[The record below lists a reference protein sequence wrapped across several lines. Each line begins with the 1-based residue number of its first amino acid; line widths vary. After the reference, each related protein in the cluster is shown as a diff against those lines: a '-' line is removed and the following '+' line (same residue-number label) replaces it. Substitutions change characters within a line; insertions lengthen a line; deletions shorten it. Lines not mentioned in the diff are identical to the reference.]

1 MSISAFAPGRVEL
14 LGNHTDY
21 NGGVV
26 LSAALDLG
34 VTARAESHDD
44 RGEAILRSESV
55 KGCVLLDLEHLK
67 KENQWSDYPAGV
79 IAEFLSAGHQLGGF
93 EIEFSST
100 LPEGAGLSSS
110 AALEVATAMVLIQM
124 FNIQIDPMDLA
135 RLCRQAENGFVGVQ
149 CGLLDQASSVFGLA
163 GHAVFLDCREE
174 RVQQIPFPAGISLLI
189 VNSGVR
195 HALTGGE
202 YNERREM
209 CFRAA
214 KILGVDELRD
224 TDSQA
229 LAEAS
234 MHDIIRR
241 RAMHIVG
248 ENDRVFEA
256 VRALQVGDAAAVGR
270 LMRESHQSSIDNFEN
285 STPELDVLVNFAC
298 EEKCIY
304 GARLTGG
311 GFGGSIV
318 ALGDAEG
325 LDTAAERIATRYQN
339 ATGRIA
345 TTLICQPGDGAW
357 KLGPHNGSPD

>member
-1 MSISAFAPGRVEL
+1 MSTRVFAPGRVEL

-34 VTARAESHDD
+34 VTA
-44 RGEAILRSESV
+44 EAGRRDNDEVVLRSEAV
-55 KGCVLLDLEHLK
+55 KGCVLLDPGALK

-79 IAEFLSAGHQLGGF
+79 VSEFLAAGHELGGF

-110 AALEVATAMVLIQM
+110 AALEVATAMALIKL
-124 FNIQIDPMDLA
+124 FGIDIAPMDLA
-135 RLCRQAENGFVGVQ
+135 RLCRHAENGFVGVQ

-174 RVQQIPFPAGISLLI
+174 TVEQIPFPEGIGLLI

-209 CFRAA
+209 CLRAA
-214 KILGVDELRD
+214 KILGVEQLRD
-224 TDSQA
+224 ADPEA
-229 LAEAS
+229 LAKAP
-234 MHDIIRR
+234 MHDVVRR

-248 ENDRVFEA
+248 ENARVFEA
-256 VRALQVGDAAAVGR
+256 LRCLSAGDAAAFGR

-285 STPELDVLVNFAC
+285 STTELDLLVDFAC
-298 EEKCIY
+298 EEKSIH

-311 GFGGSIV
+311 GFGGAIV
-318 ALGDAEG
+318 ALGNLEH
-325 LDTAAERIATRYQN
+325 LPAAASRIATRYQN
-339 ATGRIA
+339 ATGNRA
-345 TTLICQPGDGAW
+345 STLVCRPGDGAW
-357 KLGPHNGSPD
+357 KLGMESHVG